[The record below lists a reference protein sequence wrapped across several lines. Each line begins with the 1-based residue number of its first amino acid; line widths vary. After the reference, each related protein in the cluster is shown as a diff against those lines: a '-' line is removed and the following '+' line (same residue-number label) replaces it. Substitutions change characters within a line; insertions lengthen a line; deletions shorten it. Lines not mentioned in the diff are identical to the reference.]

1 MAAGPGGLQPPM
13 LAYILRRLLW
23 TPILLLLAAFFVFF
37 MGTVAPGDPA
47 ELQLKNRATPERVK
61 RLREQLGLNDPLPVR
76 YIRFIGNAL
85 QGDLGESYTYL
96 GKPVTALI
104 GPRLWV
110 SVQLNIVAGL
120 IALAVGIPLGFYA
133 AKRQGTRRD
142 PTIVI
147 SMLILYAMP
156 VFFTA
161 PLLIL
166 FFAVQLHW
174 VPAAGWGGMFSTQ
187 IILPALTIG
196 IPGAAIFVRH
206 MRASTLEVIGQ
217 EYVRTAYSKGMSN
230 FVVNYRHIAR
240 NALLPILTL
249 LGFTIAGILGGSLI
263 VELIYGIPGVSRL
276 ALDAIFQRD
285 FPVMTAFVLIGAVML
300 VLANLVIDIAYTIV
314 DPRIRLS

>member
-1 MAAGPGGLQPPM
+1 M

-47 ELQLKNRATPERVK
+47 ELQLKNRATPERIVK
-61 RLREQLGLNDPLPVR
+61 LRERLGLNDPLPVR
-76 YIRFIGNAL
+76 YVRFIGNAL

-96 GKPVTALI
+96 GKPVTSLI

-110 SVQLNIVAGL
+110 SLQLNIVASV
-120 IALAVGIPLGFYA
+120 IALAVGLPLGFYA
-133 AKRQGTRRD
+133 AKRQGTGRD
-142 PTIVI
+142 PAIVI
-147 SMLILYAMP
+147 TMLVLYAMP

-166 FFAVQLHW
+166 LFAVQLHW

-187 IILPALTIG
+187 IIFPALTIG

-217 EYVRTAYSKGMSN
+217 EYIRTAYAKGMSN
-230 FVVNYRHIAR
+230 YVVNYRHVAR

-249 LGFTIAGILGGSLI
+249 VGFTMAGILGGSLI

-300 VLANLVIDIAYTIV
+300 VLANLVIDIAYTFL
-314 DPRIRLS
+314 DPRIRLN